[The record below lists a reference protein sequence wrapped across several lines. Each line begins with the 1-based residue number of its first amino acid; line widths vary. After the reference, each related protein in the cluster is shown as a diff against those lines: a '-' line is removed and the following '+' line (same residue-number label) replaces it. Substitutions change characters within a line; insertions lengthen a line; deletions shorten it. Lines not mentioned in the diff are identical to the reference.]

1 MNEILYTERKY
12 WFGSSNTQA
21 EQIGQ
26 IWWQVISSDHKAEK
40 ETEGE
45 KLDKEGRSLVWVSG
59 EHARKLQAGTKM
71 CQAERLMHAAGSLTE
86 HCKLGSR

>member
-1 MNEILYTERKY
+1 MTFFALKESIDL
-12 WFGSSNTQA
+12 GSSNTQA

-26 IWWQVISSDHKAEK
+26 IWWQVISSDGEAEE

-59 EHARKLQAGTKM
+59 ENAGEAATEELKRVR
-71 CQAERLMHAAGSLTE
+71 QRLMHAAE
-86 HCKLGSR
+86 NCNLGNR